1 MSVAPSILS
10 ANFARLGQDV
20 QLVLDAG
27 ADTIHFD
34 VMDGHFVPPITIGAA
49 VAKAIT
55 PAVHA
60 AGAILDVHLMV
71 DRPERHVDAFVDA
84 GADRILCQ
92 VESTPHIAYA
102 VKQIRD
108 AGRSPGIVIN
118 PGTPVEAVTELVDD
132 VDVIL
137 CMTVNPGWGGQRF
150 LPGSPDKIAR
160 LKALVGDRA
169 KIEVDGG
176 VDASTVGACARAGA
190 EIFVAGSAIFHADDP
205 VKAFE
210 EISSAAI
217 AGAGGAREVAK

>member
-10 ANFARLGQDV
+10 ANFARLGDDV
-20 QLVLDAG
+20 QRVLDAG

-34 VMDGHFVPPITIGAA
+34 VMDGHFVPPITIGAD

-71 DRPERHVDAFVDA
+71 ERPERHIDAFVDA

-150 LPGSPDKIAR
+150 LPSSYDKIAR

-169 KIEVDGG
+169 QIEVDGG
-176 VDASTVGACARAGA
+176 VDVETVGGCAKAGA
-190 EIFVAGSAIFHADDP
+190 EIFVAGSAIFHAQDP
-205 VKAFE
+205 VQAFHQ
-210 EISSAAI
+210 IAA
-217 AGAGGAREVAK
+217 AAVCG

>member
-10 ANFARLGQDV
+10 ADFSRLGEQI

-34 VMDGHFVPPITIGAA
+34 VMDGHFVPPITIGAD

-71 DRPERHVDAFVDA
+71 NHPERHIEAFAKA
-84 GADRILCQ
+84 GADRILVQ

-102 VKQIRD
+102 LKTVRD
-108 AGRSPGIVIN
+108 AGVSPGVVIN
-118 PGTPVEAVTELVDD
+118 PGTPIEAVTELIDD
-132 VDVIL
+132 VDVVL

-169 KIEVDGG
+169 RIEVDGG
-176 VDASTVGACARAGA
+176 VDVETVGACAKAGA
-190 EIFVAGSAIFHADDP
+190 EIFVAGSAIFHAEDP
-205 VKAFE
+205 AKAFQ
-210 EISSAAI
+210 EISAA
-217 AGAGGAREVAK
+217 AVCG

>member
-1 MSVAPSILS
+1 MSDVAPSILS
-10 ANFARLGQDV
+10 ADFARLGEQI

-27 ADTIHFD
+27 AKTIHFD
-34 VMDGHFVPPITIGAA
+34 VMDGHFVPPITIGAD

-71 DRPERHVDAFVDA
+71 DRPERHVDAFVAA

-102 VKQIRD
+102 VKQIRE

-118 PGTPVEAVTELVDD
+118 PGTPVEAVAELVDE

-137 CMTVNPGWGGQRF
+137 CMTVNPGWGGQSF

-176 VDASTVGACARAGA
+176 VDARTVGACAQAGA
-190 EIFVAGSAIFHADDP
+190 EIFVAGSAIFHAEDP
-205 VKAFE
+205 VEAFR
-210 EISSAAI
+210 EISANAVC
-217 AGAGGAREVAK
+217 G

>member
-1 MSVAPSILS
+1 MTVAPSILS
-10 ANFARLGQDV
+10 ADFARLGEQV

-34 VMDGHFVPPITIGAA
+34 VMDGHFVPPITIGAD

-55 PAVHA
+55 PAVHE

-71 DRPERHVDAFVDA
+71 ERPERHIDAFVAA

-102 VKQIRD
+102 IKQIRE
-108 AGRSPGIVIN
+108 AGRSPGVVIN
-118 PGTPVEAVTELVDD
+118 PGTPVEAVTELVDE

-137 CMTVNPGWGGQRF
+137 CMTVNPGWGGQKF

-176 VDASTVGACARAGA
+176 VDAQTVGACARAGA
-190 EIFVAGSAIFHADDP
+190 EIFVAGSAIFGAEDP
-205 VKAFE
+205 VAAFR
-210 EISSAAI
+210 EISANAVC
-217 AGAGGAREVAK
+217 G

>member
-10 ANFARLGQDV
+10 ADFSRLGEQV

-34 VMDGHFVPPITIGAA
+34 VMDGHFVPPITIGAD

-71 DRPERHVDAFVDA
+71 DRPERHIDAFVDA

-102 VKQIRD
+102 VKQIRE

-118 PGTPVEAVTELVDD
+118 PGTPVEAVTELVDE

-150 LPGSPDKIAR
+150 LPSSPEKIAR

-169 KIEVDGG
+169 QIEVDGG
-176 VDASTVGACARAGA
+176 VDAHTVGACAQAGA
-190 EIFVAGSAIFHADDP
+190 EIFVAGSAIFHAEDP
-205 VKAFE
+205 VQAFRD
-210 EISSAAI
+210 ISANAVC
-217 AGAGGAREVAK
+217 G

>member
-10 ANFARLGQDV
+10 ANFARLGDDV
-20 QLVLDAG
+20 QRVLDAG

-34 VMDGHFVPPITIGAA
+34 VMDGHFVPPITIGAD

-71 DRPERHVDAFVDA
+71 NHPERHIAAFADA
-84 GADRILCQ
+84 GADRILVQ

-102 VKQIRD
+102 VKTVRE
-108 AGRSPGIVIN
+108 AGVSPGVVIN
-118 PGTPVEAVTELVDD
+118 PGTPVEAVTELIDD
-132 VDVIL
+132 VDVVL

-150 LPGSPDKIAR
+150 LPGSYDKIAR

-169 KIEVDGG
+169 RIEVDGG
-176 VDASTVGACARAGA
+176 VDIETVGGCAEAGA
-190 EIFVAGSAIFHADDP
+190 EIFVAGSAIFHAEDP
-205 VKAFE
+205 VKAFQ
-210 EISSAAI
+210 EISRRAVC
-217 AGAGGAREVAK
+217 G

>member
-1 MSVAPSILS
+1 MTVAPSILS
-10 ANFARLGQDV
+10 ADFARLGEQI

-34 VMDGHFVPPITIGAA
+34 VMDGHFVPPITIGAD
-49 VAKAIT
+49 VAKAIV

-71 DRPERHVDAFVDA
+71 ERPERHLEAFVDA

-102 VKQIRD
+102 VKQIRE
-108 AGRSPGIVIN
+108 AGRSPGVVIN
-118 PGTPVEAVTELVDD
+118 PGTPVEAVAELIDE
-132 VDVIL
+132 VDVVL

-160 LKALVGDRA
+160 LKALVGDRVQ
-169 KIEVDGG
+169 IEVDGG
-176 VDASTVGACARAGA
+176 VDVHTVGACAQAGA
-190 EIFVAGSAIFHADDP
+190 EIFVAGSAIFGADDP
-205 VKAFE
+205 VAAFHQM
-210 EISSAAI
+210 SRAAVC
-217 AGAGGAREVAK
+217 G

>member
-10 ANFARLGQDV
+10 ADFSRLGEQV
-20 QLVLDAG
+20 QVVLDAG

-34 VMDGHFVPPITIGAA
+34 VMDGHFVPPITIGAD
-49 VAKAIT
+49 VARSIT

-71 DRPERHVDAFVDA
+71 ERPERHIDAFVDA

-118 PGTPVEAVTELVDD
+118 PGTPVEAVTELVDE
-132 VDVIL
+132 VDVVL

-169 KIEVDGG
+169 QIEVDGG
-176 VDASTVGACARAGA
+176 VDVETVGACARAGA
-190 EIFVAGSAIFHADDP
+190 EIFVAGSAIFHAADP
-205 VKAFE
+205 AEAFR
-210 EISSAAI
+210 EISRASVC
-217 AGAGGAREVAK
+217 G

>member
-1 MSVAPSILS
+1 MSVAPSILAADFS
-10 ANFARLGQDV
+10 RLGQQI

-34 VMDGHFVPPITIGAA
+34 VMDGHFVPPITIGAD

-71 DRPERHVDAFVDA
+71 DRPERHIEAFVDA

-102 VKQIRD
+102 LKQIRE
-108 AGRSPGIVIN
+108 AGRSPGVVIN
-118 PGTPVEAVTELVDD
+118 PGTPVEAVTELIDE
-132 VDVIL
+132 VDVVL

-160 LKALVGDRA
+160 LKALVGDGAR
-169 KIEVDGG
+169 IEVDGG
-176 VDASTVGACARAGA
+176 VDVETVGACAQAGA
-190 EIFVAGSAIFHADDP
+190 EIFVAGSAIFRTQDP

-210 EISSAAI
+210 EITRASVC
-217 AGAGGAREVAK
+217 G

>member
-10 ANFARLGQDV
+10 ADFSRLGEQV

-34 VMDGHFVPPITIGAA
+34 VMDGHFVPPITIGAD
-49 VAKAIT
+49 VARSIT

-71 DRPERHVDAFVDA
+71 ERPERHIDAFVDA

-137 CMTVNPGWGGQRF
+137 CMTVNPGWGGQKF

-176 VDASTVGACARAGA
+176 VDVTTVGACARAGA

-205 VKAFE
+205 AEAFR
-210 EISSAAI
+210 EIAA
-217 AGAGGAREVAK
+217 AAVCG